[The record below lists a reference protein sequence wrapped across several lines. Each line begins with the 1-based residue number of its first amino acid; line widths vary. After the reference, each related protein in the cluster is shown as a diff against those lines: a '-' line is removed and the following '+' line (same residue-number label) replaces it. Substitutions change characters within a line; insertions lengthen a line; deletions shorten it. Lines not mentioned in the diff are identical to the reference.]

1 LEQDPALLERGV
13 EQRVILATPITL
25 IAVLRAVAYGWR
37 QENLAAH
44 AQEISDLGKEL
55 YKRIADMSGHFS
67 DVGSKLGKAVESYN
81 RAVGSLESR
90 VLVST
95 RRFHE
100 LEATGTEREID
111 PALLVDIT
119 PRPLQAAGKVRVI
132 DENRVDGTK

>member
-1 LEQDPALLERGV
+1 MAAGKPGRPCAGNQRSWQGTLQTHCGYERAF
-13 EQRVILATPITL
+13 QRC
-25 IAVLRAVAYGWR
+25 
-37 QENLAAH
+37 
-44 AQEISDLGKEL
+44 
-55 YKRIADMSGHFS
+55 
-67 DVGSKLGKAVESYN
+67 GSKLGEAVESYN

-132 DENRVDGTK
+132 D

>member
-1 LEQDPALLERGV
+1 MAAGKPGRPCAGNQRSWQGTLQTHCGYERAFQRCGV
-13 EQRVILATPITL
+13 EVGQSR
-25 IAVLRAVAYGWR
+25 G
-37 QENLAAH
+37 
-44 AQEISDLGKEL
+44 EL
-55 YKRIADMSGHFS
+55 Q
-67 DVGSKLGKAVESYN
+67 N

-111 PALLVDIT
+111 PAFLVDIT